1 MQKLTK
7 LTLPLLATLLLTSTG
22 FAQTGYPIRTKAER
36 DALTPAQVLQ
46 SIKDGNERFVTG
58 QQRPRNFRQE
68 QLATK
73 GGQHPAAVLLSCIDS
88 RAPAEVVF
96 DKGIGE
102 IFNARVAG
110 NVANPDILGSIEF
123 ACAAAGSKLVLVLG
137 HSSCGAIHGAIDNVE
152 MGNLTGLLER
162 IRPAIQE
169 VHEEH
174 PKEEVKSSNATFAE
188 AVTHKN
194 VKLTVEKIR
203 RLSPLLREMEQK
215 GQILIQGAIYDIRT
229 GKVEFL

>member
-1 MQKLTK
+1 MQKFKK
-7 LTLPLLATLLLTSTG
+7 LTLPLLATILLSSVAT
-22 FAQTGYPIRTKAER
+22 AQTTYPIRTRAER

-46 SIKDGNERFVTG
+46 SIKDGNDRFVNG
-58 QQRPRNFRQE
+58 AQRPRNFRQE

-88 RAPAEVVF
+88 RAPVEVVF

-102 IFNARVAG
+102 VFNARVAG
-110 NVANPDILGSIEF
+110 NVANPDILGSMEF
-123 ACAAAGSKLVLVLG
+123 ACAVAGSKVVLVLG
-137 HSSCGAIHGAIDNVE
+137 HSRCGAINGAIDNVE
-152 MGNLTGLLER
+152 MGNLTGLLDR
-162 IRPAIQE
+162 IRPAVEE

-188 AVTHKN
+188 AVTRKN
-194 VKLTVEKIR
+194 VELTVEKIR
-203 RLSPLLREMEQK
+203 RLSPLLRDMEKK
-215 GQILIQGAIYDIRT
+215 GQILIQGAIYDVST